1 MSTSRD
7 SALARRGRTRD
18 RRRPQHRPAA
28 AAGSR
33 KMPAEP
39 TRMPKT
45 LSVKTRRA
53 DLSAA
58 EFRRHYEG
66 RHVPLGLGFR
76 HRFGWTRYARN
87 YVVAVRGGEA
97 TFDCLTEFWYADA
110 AALAGTRAF
119 ARSPEFGVLDE
130 DDRRFLDTGR
140 RLAFEVEERL
150 LAGPPRGVG
159 GEGVRRLAIVL
170 GRPGDVPAHAFR
182 EVAAGLGCR
191 LAAAHPDACERV
203 ALDLREGED
212 AGALEMAAIVSLW
225 PRAGSRVPTS
235 LACRDAPGP
244 CAIVELETVETPPE
258 ALAR

>member
-1 MSTSRD
+1 
-7 SALARRGRTRD
+7 
-18 RRRPQHRPAA
+18 
-28 AAGSR
+28 
-33 KMPAEP
+33 
-39 TRMPKT
+39 MPKT

-76 HRFGWTRYARN
+76 ERFGWVRYARN

-97 TFDCLTEFWYADA
+97 TFDCLTEFWHADA

-119 ARSPEFGVLDE
+119 ARSPEFRVLDE
-130 DDRRFLDTGR
+130 DDRRFLDTGC

-150 LAGPPRGVG
+150 LAGPPRGVAR
-159 GEGVRRLAIVL
+159 EGARRLAIVL
-170 GRPGDVPAHAFR
+170 ARPAGVPAQAFCER
-182 EVAAGLGCR
+182 SAELGRR

-203 ALDLREGED
+203 ELDLRRGGD
-212 AGALEMAAIVSLW
+212 AVALEMAAIVSLW
-225 PRAGSRVPTS
+225 PRTGSAVPTA
-235 LACRDAPGP
+235 LAWPDAPGP